1 MLEEIAI
8 ENLGVIETAR
18 VPLADGLTVI
28 TGETGAGKTMV
39 LTGLGLL
46 MGGKADAGAVRPGAS
61 RAAVEGRV
69 RVTGREDV
77 AARVDEAGGEVDDDG
92 TVVVLRTVAAGG
104 RSRAHLGGRGVPQG
118 VLADIADELVT
129 VHGQADQLR
138 LRTPAKQRDALDT
151 FAGARHRATIE
162 EYRAAWAERAG
173 LLAEIDDLTT
183 RAAERAREAEL
194 LRLGLAEIERVDP
207 QPGEDAELTALVARL
222 GNAEGLRVAA
232 QEAHDTV
239 AGDDVETDGTAV
251 AAVERARRALEAVA
265 SDDPALGEH
274 ATRLAEAGYLLAD
287 VAGELASYVDGLQ
300 ADPAGLETAHSR
312 LAELGALTR
321 TYGETIDDVLR
332 WASDAGLRLL
342 DLDDG
347 GERLES
353 MRRRTA
359 ELDDVLAAA
368 GERVSEGRRA
378 AADALAAAVTDELA
392 GLAMA
397 GARLVVRV
405 EPAAEPGPS
414 GLDQVTFLLEP
425 HPGAPARPLGKGA
438 SGGEL
443 SRVMLAV
450 EVALATARVEDEPG
464 DGALLPTFVFD
475 EVDAGVGGRAAVEVG
490 RRLAALARRTQ
501 VVVVTHLAQVAA
513 FGDAH
518 LVVTKSQ
525 GAAGTEVDDTGA
537 DGADGTDVEDGVPA
551 VTVTGVR
558 EVTGDARVRELAR
571 MLSGQ
576 EESATARQ
584 HAVELLESSIVG
596 R

>member
-8 ENLGVIETAR
+8 ENLGVIRAAR

-46 MGGKADAGAVRPGAS
+46 MGGKADAAAVRPGADG
-61 RAAVEGRV
+61 AVVEGRL
-69 RVTGREDV
+69 RVAAHPAV

-92 TVVVLRTVAAGG
+92 TVVVLRTVAAAG
-104 RSRAHLGGRGVPQG
+104 RSRAHLGGRGVPQA
-118 VLADIADELVT
+118 VLAEIADELVT

-138 LRTPAKQRDALDT
+138 LRTSAKQREALDA
-151 FAGARHRATIE
+151 FAGPEHQDRLDA
-162 EYRAAWAERAG
+162 YRAAWTERAG
-173 LLAEIDDLTT
+173 LLAEIAELTA
-183 RAAERAREAEL
+183 RGAERAREAEL
-194 LRLGLAEIERVDP
+194 LRLGLAEVERVDP
-207 QPGEDAELTALVARL
+207 RPGEDAELTALVGRL
-222 GNAEGLRVAA
+222 GNAEQLRVAA
-232 QEAHDTV
+232 QEAHDAV
-239 AGDDVETDGTAV
+239 AGDDVETAGSAV
-251 AAVERARRALEAVA
+251 AAVERARRALEAAAV
-265 SDDPALGEH
+265 DDPALGAH

-287 VAGELASYVDGLQ
+287 VATDLSAYVNDLQ
-300 ADPAGLETAHSR
+300 ADPAGLETSHAR
-312 LAELGALTR
+312 LAELTTLTR
-321 TYGETIDDVLR
+321 SYGETIDDVLR

-347 GERLES
+347 GERLAS
-353 MRRRTA
+353 MRERTV
-359 ELDDVLAAA
+359 ELDTELAAA
-368 GERVSEGRRA
+368 GEQLTAGRRTA
-378 AADALAAAVTDELA
+378 AEALAGAVTEELA
-392 GLAMA
+392 GLAMK
-397 GARLVVRV
+397 GARLVVDV
-405 EPAAEPGPS
+405 APADEPGPW
-414 GLDQVTFLLEP
+414 GADQVTFLLEP

-450 EVALATARVEDEPG
+450 EVALATARLAAAPRG
-464 DGALLPTFVFD
+464 RATAPLPTFVFD

-490 RRLAALARRTQ
+490 RRLATLARSTQ

-513 FGDAH
+513 FADSH
-518 LVVTKSQ
+518 LVVTKSS
-525 GAAGTEVDDTGA
+525 A
-537 DGADGTDVEDGVPA
+537 DGGTDGDGRQDGG

-558 EVTGDARVRELAR
+558 EVTDDDRVRELAR

-584 HAVELLESSIVG
+584 HAVELLESSTVG